1 MRNSSIPTHVEL
13 PTSEQLVRSTFIA
26 IAASAA
32 ILVAVVLPAEYGVDP
47 TGIGRSLNLT
57 QMGEIKVQLAQE
69 AEADRVA
76 TAQAA
81 GPSSSTATAPAV
93 VGQATPAATEPAGEA
108 TAAAT
113 GAAERVRSDEMT
125 VTLKPGQGAE
135 VKLTMVEGAKAN
147 FNWSVSSGVVNFD
160 LHGDGGGRS
169 ISYEKGRAVPS
180 ANGVLEA
187 AFDGN
192 HGWYWR
198 NRGTND
204 VTVTVRTEGAYSQM
218 KRVI

>member
-1 MRNSSIPTHVEL
+1 MRNSNIPTHVEL

-26 IAASAA
+26 IATSAA

-57 QMGEIKVQLAQE
+57 QMGELKVQLAQE
-69 AEADRVA
+69 AEKDRVA
-76 TAQAA
+76 TARAA
-81 GPSSSTATAPAV
+81 GPASTEAPAPAM
-93 VGQATPAATEPAGEA
+93 VGQATPAATAPAAPA
-108 TAAAT
+108 TATQT
-113 GAAERVRSDEMT
+113 GAAEGSRSDELA
-125 VTLKPGQGAE
+125 VTLRPGQGAE
-135 VKLTMVEGAKAN
+135 VKLTMVQGAKAK
-147 FNWSVSSGVVNFD
+147 FNWSASSGVVNFD

-204 VTVTVRTEGAYSQM
+204 VTVTVRTEGVYSQM